1 MQTEMSSPS
10 TWKHKNGRKSEFDWA
25 SRRSS
30 DRPCSSQTSFTR
42 DRCWLTLVR
51 YSLILPFL
59 SASDSLASRPL
70 IMRAVERRELTTDL

>member
-1 MQTEMSSPS
+1 MVASQ
-10 TWKHKNGRKSEFDWA
+10 NLIGRLVDPPIA
-25 SRRSS
+25 LAALRRLL
-30 DRPCSSQTSFTR
+30 QETGVG
-42 DRCWLTLVR
+42 WLTLVR